1 MISPSQLRFGLG
13 RTEQLVQGVLGVA
26 LKRWGVGLLAAAL
39 AITAC
44 GSSPSSGAT
53 GGTIK
58 IGVTGPFSG
67 NYAAPGIDI
76 LNAAKVMA
84 TTLNKSG
91 GINGQKVEI
100 VGADDQCDAQVGV
113 QAAQNLISQKVV
125 ALVGGYCS
133 GASIPESDLVHRQGD
148 LPFITVASSNPKFT
162 EQGYDNTFRVILR
175 DDFAGTVDADF
186 MNAVLKS
193 KKIAIMHDNSTYAK
207 ALAEFGRT
215 EAMKNGATVT
225 YFDAITPG
233 QKDYTSALTRVASTN
248 PDAFYFTGYYPE
260 AGALVKE
267 YRDLGLDSKFKFMV
281 GSGEY
286 DPAYVTAGGPAAD
299 GSTVTFPVGPD
310 TAAGTD
316 FNTFK
321 SDYKTATGADLATYS
336 IYEHDAIMML
346 KLAIEK
352 ANSNKASS
360 INAALHQVS
369 YNGITG
375 NVKFDTKGD
384 RAQFAMVGF
393 KIVGGKFTPT
403 WKLTGTNWGPYS

>member
-1 MISPSQLRFGLG
+1 MVLR
-13 RTEQLVQGVLGVA
+13 RLGVGA
-26 LKRWGVGLLAAAL
+26 LVAAL

-44 GSSPSSGAT
+44 GGSSSSSS

-91 GINGQKVEI
+91 GINGQQVEI
-100 VGADDQCDAQVGV
+100 VSGDDQCDAQVGV
-113 QAAQNLISQKVV
+113 QAAESLLSQKVV

-133 GASIPESDLVHRQGD
+133 GASIPESDVLRKQGNI
-148 LPFITVASSNPKFT
+148 PFITVASSNPKFT
-162 EQGYDNTFRVILR
+162 EQGYNNVFRVILR

-186 MNAVLKS
+186 MTSVLKG

-215 EAMKNGATVT
+215 EAMKQGATVT

-248 PDAFYFTGYYPE
+248 PDTFYFTGYYPE

-267 YRDLGLDSKFKFMV
+267 YKDLGLDSKFKFMV

-310 TAAGTD
+310 TATGTE
-316 FNTFK
+316 FNNFK
-321 SDYKTATGADLATYS
+321 AAYKTATGNDMATYA

-352 ANSNKASS
+352 ANSNKAAN
-360 INAALHQVS
+360 IDTALHEVS
-369 YNGITG
+369 YAGITG
-375 NVKFDTKGD
+375 SVKFDTKGD
-384 RAQFAMVGF
+384 RSQFAMVGF

-403 WKLTGTNWGPYS
+403 WKQVGGNWVSY

>member
-1 MISPSQLRFGLG
+1 MTLRRLAVGA
-13 RTEQLVQGVLGVA
+13 LV
-26 LKRWGVGLLAAAL
+26 AAL

-44 GSSPSSGAT
+44 GSSPSSGT
-53 GGTIK
+53 SGTIK

-67 NYAAPGIDI
+67 NYAAPGLDI

-100 VGADDQCDAQVGV
+100 VAGDDQCDAQIGV
-113 QAAQNLISQKVV
+113 QAATNLLSQKVV

-133 GASIPESDLVHRQGD
+133 GASIPESDVLRKQGNI
-148 LPFITVASSNPKFT
+148 PFITVASSNPKFT
-162 EQGYDNTFRVILR
+162 EQGYNNVFRVILR

-215 EAMKNGATVT
+215 EATKNGATVT

-248 PDAFYFTGYYPE
+248 PDTFYFTGYYPE

-267 YRDLGLDSKFKFMV
+267 YKDLGLDSKFKFMV

-310 TAAGTD
+310 TATGTD

-321 SDYKTATGADLATYS
+321 AAYKTATGADLATYS

-352 ANSNKASS
+352 ANSNKAADIS
-360 INAALHQVS
+360 AALHQVS

-375 NVKFDTKGD
+375 SVKFDAKGD

-393 KIVGGKFTPT
+393 KVLGGKFTPT
-403 WKLTGTNWGPYS
+403 WKLNGTNWVPYS